1 MGNVNQHTVEE
12 IGDTTERRIRRL
24 TALLVLGVACLAFAV
39 SFEAIRDYAAH
50 SGAVAPQLAWV
61 IPLLVDTFIVVA
73 SLAIWLRSMDGE
85 RAWLPMLLLITA
97 ACGSLLLNVAHA
109 PHRFS
114 AQAVAAIPPA
124 ALIASFHV
132 AMAELR
138 REHKRRVERASR
150 AAALERLTGGHTPVH
165 GPAGALTDQRAAS
178 GELMR
183 PPKGRSP
190 EPRELVR
197 TLWEE
202 HEVRGGEQL
211 SAAAVERMSGGQI
224 SRRRAQGYLR
234 SLRAE
239 QRNASRTDAGQTDAG
254 PPTQETTAS
263 VFETEPG
270 TSPDTSATG
279 TMNGGGPATNG
290 NGQAPTHPPLA
301 GRR

>member
-1 MGNVNQHTVEE
+1 MGNVNQRTVEE
-12 IGDTTERRIRRL
+12 IGDFTERRIRRL
-24 TALLVLGVACLAFAV
+24 TAVLVLGVACLAFAV
-39 SFEAIRDYAAH
+39 SFEAIRDYAAN

-85 RAWLPMLLLITA
+85 RAWLPMALLISA

-138 REHKRRVERASR
+138 REHQRRVERASR
-150 AAALERLTGGHTPVH
+150 AAALERMASSPPAHSGPVGAITDP
-165 GPAGALTDQRAAS
+165 GPAT

-183 PPKGRSP
+183 PLKARAP

-197 TLWEE
+197 HLWEE
-202 HEVRGGEQL
+202 HEVRGGESL
-211 SAAAVERMSGGQI
+211 TAAAVERMSGGQI
-224 SRRRAQGYLR
+224 SRRRAQNYLR

-239 QRNASRTDAGQTDAG
+239 QRSARGQDDD
-254 PPTQETTAS
+254 PPTQETPAS
-263 VFETEPG
+263 AFDEHVK
-270 TSPDTSATG
+270 D
-279 TMNGGGPATNG
+279 GGSTNG
-290 NGQAPTHPPLA
+290 NGKAPHHAALG